1 MQNGGKGSL
10 SLKLPDCGM
19 TSLGG
24 DGNKGRVAVSH
35 LLIPKTQLLA
45 EQINLWLA
53 RRGQPCLCLLIGQN
67 SDFLF
72 TSSAT
77 ANNFDLILEGGY
89 IWPVAERLLSLSQ
102 AGCQQ
107 LSL

>member
-24 DGNKGRVAVSH
+24 GGNKGRVARGLSVS
-35 LLIPKTQLLA
+35 
-45 EQINLWLA
+45 

-67 SDFLF
+67 SDFRF
-72 TSSAT
+72 TSSAA

-89 IWPVAERLLSLSQ
+89 IWPVAECLLSLSQ